1 MRTVLAITSYRSRA
15 RQIAGFQSAYLVVTG
30 LWPLLHRRS
39 FETVTGP
46 KTDFWLVRIVGG
58 LALASGAALGISV
71 MRGRRQPEIQ
81 LLAGAQALVFVTAD
95 LFAAKSQSRVY
106 LGDVALQAA
115 CLPSWFLHWPSE
127 A

>member
-1 MRTVLAITSYRSRA
+1 LRLTPYRPRA

-39 FETVTGP
+39 FEAITGP
-46 KTDFWLVRIVGG
+46 KTDFWLVRTVGG
-58 LALASGAALGISV
+58 LALASGAALGVSV
-71 MRGRRQPEIQ
+71 IRGRSQPEIQ
-81 LLAGAQALVFVTAD
+81 VLAAAQALVFVTAD
-95 LFAAKSQSRVY
+95 LFAAKSQSVVY

-115 CLPSWFLHWPSE
+115 CLPSWFVHWPSE